1 MTRRFV
7 GFDDSYRVPVPVNVS
22 RGVLCGPHFHVC
34 GQLHMDGEGRAQD
47 AGDLEAQTVGT
58 MRRLYDVFG
67 HARVPIADMTQL
79 HVFYRNDGSI
89 DEAAYGE
96 SVAGH
101 LSRDARP
108 IIVLTPIDSFPS
120 AGIEVEIDAI
130 AVSATERADG
140 VGPGGAAA
148 RRHGEVVYAQAMP
161 ADTGADPAAQT
172 TSALVDL
179 FAALHGAGVGP
190 GDICRLA
197 AYARADLSPA
207 DHAACLDRLGAAFA
221 EPGPVFETTLLNRLG
236 QPGEAIRIEAVAL
249 NGLASGVRA
258 VRRLGQ
264 GEHWCWPGGG
274 PWSQAVR
281 LEEMIFVG
289 AQLPV
294 DAHGALVHA
303 GDLGGQT
310 HAAMCHMRDA
320 LAAMGSGF
328 AEVAKVNARFTG
340 DWDEESWGLN
350 VGIRSDYYGKPGP
363 ASTGIVTPRLEVAD
377 AMIQASCIAV
387 AG

>member
-1 MTRRFV
+1 MTRSFV
-7 GFDDSYRVPVPVNVS
+7 DFDDSYRVPVPVNVS

-47 AGDLEAQTVGT
+47 AGDLEAQTAGA

-67 HARVPIADMTQL
+67 HAGVPIADMTQL

-96 SVAGH
+96 SLAGH
-101 LSRDARP
+101 LSGGARP
-108 IIVLTPIDSFPS
+108 IVVLTPIDSFPS

-130 AVSATERADG
+130 AVSAAGRADG
-140 VGPGGAAA
+140 TGPGGAAA
-148 RRHGEVVYAQAMP
+148 RRHGEVVFAQAMP
-161 ADTGADPAAQT
+161 VDTGADPAAQT
-172 TSALVDL
+172 ASALADL
-179 FAALHGAGVGP
+179 FAALDGASAGAGDV
-190 GDICRLA
+190 CRLA

-207 DHAACLDRLGAAFA
+207 DHAACLDRLGTAFA
-221 EPGPVFETTLLNRLG
+221 EPGPVFETTLLNRVG
-236 QPGEAIRIEAVAL
+236 RPDEAIRIEAVAL
-249 NGLASGVRA
+249 RGLASGARD

-264 GEHWCWPGGG
+264 GEHWRWPGGG
-274 PWSQAVR
+274 PWSQAIR
-281 LEEMIFVG
+281 SEELIFVG

-294 DAHGALVHA
+294 DARGALVHA

-310 HAAMCHMRDA
+310 HAAMRHMRAA
-320 LAAMGSGF
+320 LAAMDSGF

-363 ASTGIVTPRLEVAD
+363 ASTGIVTPRLEIEG
-377 AMIQASCIAV
+377 AMIQAGCIAV
-387 AG
+387 SG

>member
-1 MTRRFV
+1 MTRSFV

-47 AGDLEAQTVGT
+47 AGDLAAQTAGA
-58 MRRLYDVFG
+58 MGRLHDVFG
-67 HARVPIADMTQL
+67 HAGVPLADMAQL

-101 LSRDARP
+101 ISGDARP
-108 IIVLTPIDSFPS
+108 IVVLTPIDSFPS

-130 AVSATERADG
+130 AAAATERADG
-140 VGPGGAAA
+140 AGPGGAAA
-148 RRHGEVVYAQAMP
+148 RRHGEIVYAQAMP
-161 ADTGADPAAQT
+161 AGPGADPAAQAA
-172 TSALVDL
+172 SALANL
-179 FAALHGAGVGP
+179 FAAIDGAGAGP
-190 GDICRLA
+190 GDVCRFA
-197 AYARADLSPA
+197 AYVRADLSPA

-221 EPGPVFETTLLNRLG
+221 APGPVFETTHLDRLG
-236 QPGEAIRIEAVAL
+236 RPGEAIRIEAVAL
-249 NGLASGVRA
+249 RGLASGARA

-264 GEHWCWPGGG
+264 DEHWRWPGGG
-274 PWSQAVR
+274 PWSQAIR
-281 LEEMIFVG
+281 SEELIFVG

-294 DAHGALVHA
+294 DASGALVHA

-310 HAAMCHMRDA
+310 HAAMRHMRAA
-320 LAAMGSGF
+320 LAAMDSGF

-340 DWDEESWGLN
+340 AWDEESWGLN

-363 ASTGIVTPRLEVAD
+363 ASTGIVTPRLEVAG
-377 AMIQASCIAV
+377 AMIQAGCIAV